1 MDYVWPGW
9 PLDRWL
15 RGDVFDIGARTRMVQ
30 GSRVLL
36 PFIESHVARLGQRIL
51 EVGPFFHPLVTLER
65 FPGRQIV
72 YWENDR
78 HVLRWLRQ
86 TMKPS
91 QAVHCNLR
99 KLRSHSLS
107 KRGQGRSRLLF
118 DTVIA
123 SQVFNY
129 LDPARFVRV
138 LHGVLKEGG
147 LLFVNNVVGYGLP
160 SFFSPRRPRSAVET
174 VRTLKDAGYEIL
186 EKHILDSPY
195 PRYQRNKRLVCIARR
210 LEAPSR

>member
-1 MDYVWPGW
+1 
-9 PLDRWL
+9 
-15 RGDVFDIGARTRMVQ
+15 MVQ
-30 GSRVLL
+30 GGRVLL
-36 PFIESHVARLGQRIL
+36 SFIERRAEQLGPRIL

-65 FPGRQIV
+65 FPGMQIV

-91 QAVHCNLR
+91 QAVYCNLR
-99 KLRSHSLS
+99 RIQSNSS
-107 KRGQGRSRLLF
+107 SSPGRTPRGGGQGRRRLLF
-118 DTVIA
+118 DTIIA

-129 LDPARFVRV
+129 MDYARFVRV
-138 LHGVLKEGG
+138 LHGFLKEGG

-160 SFFSPRRPRSAVET
+160 SYFSPRRPRSAMET

-195 PRYQRNKRLVCIARR
+195 PRYQRNKRLICIARKPKALSGQR
-210 LEAPSR
+210 P